1 MCLPLRVLQLIKEYS
16 RSVTRPDWQTFERI
30 MDINCFICNI
40 EYKYCK
46 IKSPLYALVLKNM
59 HASEF
64 YISYQYIYHYG
75 IDAYIK
81 MFGGN
86 KSVVLSNKI
95 LYHQQNL
102 YLKHYFIL

>member
-1 MCLPLRVLQLIKEYS
+1 MILPLRVLQLIKEYS
-16 RSVTRPDWQTFERI
+16 RPITRTDWRTFDRI
-30 MDINCFICNI
+30 IDTSYFICNI

-64 YISYQYIYHYG
+64 YTSYQYIYHYG
-75 IDAYIK
+75 VDSYIK

-86 KSVVLSNKI
+86 KNILLSNKI

-102 YLKHYFIL
+102 YLNSIL